1 MVEEPAH
8 EPGGLPDGVAGWS
21 PVELYRLRAQIVNE
35 LPVGPDLTAAVAR
48 IDQLLGVH
56 A

>member
-8 EPGGLPDGVAGWS
+8 EPGGLPPDVAAWS

-35 LPVGPDLTAAVAR
+35 LPFGPDLTAAVER